1 MHTQLTEYTKI
12 SCWLQ
17 GTKGR
22 GSLDFII
29 SYRIVCFCKRIKET
43 EVGSSDCGLF
53 AIANV
58 MALASG
64 IDIERVTF
72 RQTKMRSHFLQ
83 CLQEQRLTMFPH
95 KVSDSS
101 NSRLRRKLFVITTN
115 CHCNAFLP
123 NSNLIKC
130 SECNKLFHL
139 QCLTHSHQNSNSRH
153 TSSWTC
159 QVCTKKQQRIVD
171 YMVMV

>member
-1 MHTQLTEYTKI
+1 
-12 SCWLQ
+12 
-17 GTKGR
+17 
-22 GSLDFII
+22 
-29 SYRIVCFCKRIKET
+29 
-43 EVGSSDCGLF
+43 
-53 AIANV
+53 

-123 NSNLIKC
+123 SSNLIKC
-130 SECNKLFHL
+130 SECNKLFRL
-139 QCLTHSHQNSNSRH
+139 QCLTHSNQNNNSRH
-153 TSSWTC
+153 TSPWTC
-159 QVCTKKQQRIVD
+159 QACTKKQHKIVD